1 MHIAMGNLWAIGLLI
16 AGILGAV
23 GQNLFAWV
31 AVMVT
36 ALLALLT

>member
-1 MHIAMGNLWAIGLLI
+1 MHFAVGNLWAIGLLI
-16 AGILGAV
+16 AGILGIV
-23 GQNLFAWV
+23 GQGLFAWV